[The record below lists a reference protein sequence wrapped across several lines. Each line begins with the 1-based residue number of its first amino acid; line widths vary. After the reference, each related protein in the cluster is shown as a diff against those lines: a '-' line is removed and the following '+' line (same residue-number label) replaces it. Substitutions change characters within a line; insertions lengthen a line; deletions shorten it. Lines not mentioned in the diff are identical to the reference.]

1 MKGDIRLQNV
11 SFASE
16 AVPVGIQNLNS
27 TMQVSD
33 TAVQITDTKGEL
45 GGGQLTA
52 GGSVVYKPQLQMNV
66 ALSAKSVR
74 LRYPDGM
81 RTVFSSDLT
90 LTGNQQAS
98 LLQGRVLIDALSF
111 TRDFDMSTFMSQF
124 TGTSSPPTGESF
136 TDNLKLQIAVQ
147 STSQLN
153 AGTSQLSI
161 EGQANLQIIGTASDP
176 VVIGRTEL
184 TSGDI
189 FLMKHQYHVERGI
202 ITFANPNQ
210 TTPVLNMVITTTINQ
225 YNLSL
230 TIRGPIEKLQTS
242 YISDPP
248 LPPADIINLIARGQ
262 TTQEGAPT
270 SFGASTVL
278 SQGLGQV
285 GNQVSKLTGVAGLQ
299 IDPLM
304 GGDNSNPSARIG
316 LQKRVTKN
324 FTFTFSTDVTQPQNE
339 VVQGEYQL
347 TKRWSASVVR
357 NERGGFAVDGKFHTN
372 F

>member
-1 MKGDIRLQNV
+1 
-11 SFASE
+11 
-16 AVPVGIQNLNS
+16 
-27 TMQVSD
+27 
-33 TAVQITDTKGEL
+33 
-45 GGGQLTA
+45 
-52 GGSVVYKPQLQMNV
+52 
-66 ALSAKSVR
+66 
-74 LRYPDGM
+74 
-81 RTVFSSDLT
+81 
-90 LTGNQQAS
+90 
-98 LLQGRVLIDALSF
+98 
-111 TRDFDMSTFMSQF
+111 MSQF
-124 TGTSSPPTGESF
+124 TGTSSPPSGESF
-136 TDNLKLQIAVQ
+136 ADHLKLQIAVQ

-153 AGTSQLSI
+153 ASASQLSF
-161 EGQANLQIIGTASDP
+161 EGQANLQVIGTAANP
-176 VVIGRTEL
+176 VVIGRTEV

-189 FLMKHQYHVERGI
+189 FFMKRQYHLERGI

-210 TTPVLNMVITTTINQ
+210 TTPVVNVVITTTINQ

-230 TIRGPIEKLQTS
+230 TIRGPVEKLQTS

-248 LPPADIINLIARGQ
+248 LPPVDIINLIARGQ

-270 SFGASTVL
+270 SFGANTVL

-299 IDPLM
+299 IDPLV
-304 GGDNSNPSARIG
+304 GGDNANPSARVG

-324 FTFTFSTDVTQPQNE
+324 FIFTFSTDVTQPQNE